1 MVALFEEEEHCDRQA
16 CAAAHE
22 VVDMVK
28 ERNLHSRE
36 VQLVQLVAM
45 AEASCMAAA
54 VVGLEDDLGQISQQW
69 SRLVARGGAVAA
81 VNAQDRW
88 HLSS

>member
-1 MVALFEEEEHCDRQA
+1 MVALFEEEEHFDRQA
-16 CAAAHE
+16 CAAARE

-45 AEASCMAAA
+45 AEASCMAATA
-54 VVGLEDDLGQISQQW
+54 
-69 SRLVARGGAVAA
+69 
-81 VNAQDRW
+81 
-88 HLSS
+88 